1 MEGPCMTGVIR
12 STRYRTCLAAVTLTV
27 IAAPAASQT
36 HLQLDP
42 RPTEGQAPAAGGSV
56 KPSPVFARLFQDTF
70 DDFRRLPSRE
80 TATIL
85 TIGAAA
91 AIAGHKADRP
101 VTTTFSGSNG
111 LGDFL
116 GAGQTIGSGRVQ
128 LGGAFA
134 TYALGRAFGNDNV
147 TAIGADL
154 VRANLVAQTL
164 TSAVK
169 LSVRRAR
176 PDGTQF
182 SFPSGHT
189 SVSFATAT
197 VLQRHLGWKAGVP
210 AYAVATYVAASRV
223 QDKRHFLSDVAF
235 GGAIGIVAGR
245 TVTFGRGEHRVT
257 MSPAA
262 TMGGGGLSLTW
273 K

>member
-1 MEGPCMTGVIR
+1 MEGLCMTFVIR
-12 STRYRTCLAAVTLTV
+12 STRFRTCLAAVTLTV

-42 RPTEGQAPAAGGSV
+42 RTTETQAPAPSGGVS
-56 KPSPVFARLFQDTF
+56 PSPAFARLFQDTF
-70 DDFRRLPSRE
+70 DDFRRLPSKE
-80 TATIL
+80 T
-85 TIGAAA
+85 
-91 AIAGHKADRP
+91 
-101 VTTTFSGSNG
+101 VSTTFSGSVR

-116 GAGQTIGSGRVQ
+116 GAGQSIGSARFQ

-134 TYALGRAFGNDNV
+134 TYALGRAFGNGNV
-147 TAIGADL
+147 TTIGADL

-169 LSVRRAR
+169 LSVRRTR

-189 SVSFATAT
+189 SVSFASAT

-235 GGAIGIVAGR
+235 GAALGIVAGR

-262 TMGGGGLSLTW
+262 TPGGGGLSLTW